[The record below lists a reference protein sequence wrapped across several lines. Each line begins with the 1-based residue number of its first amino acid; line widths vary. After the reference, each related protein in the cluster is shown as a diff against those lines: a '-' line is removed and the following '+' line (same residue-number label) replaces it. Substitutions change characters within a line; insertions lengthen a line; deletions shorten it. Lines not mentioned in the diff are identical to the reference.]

1 MTDFVS
7 RQDVFDSQVALSAT
21 EICMLLDFSKV
32 WEKHEDSIRKEG
44 LTNKVFDA
52 YKDMAKEF
60 DVEYTTPKT
69 SAKFLKLVDR
79 EGQSPTVH

>member
-32 WEKHEDSIRKEG
+32 WEKHEDSIRKDG
-44 LTNKVFDA
+44 LTDKVFA
-52 YKDMAKEF
+52 EYKDMAMQY
-60 DVEYTTPKT
+60 DVEYRSPRENT
-69 SAKFLKLVDR
+69 KFLKLVDR

>member
-32 WEKHEDSIRKEG
+32 WEKHEDTIRKDG
-44 LTNKVFDA
+44 LTDKVFA
-52 YKDMAKEF
+52 EYKDMAMQY
-60 DVEYTTPKT
+60 DVEYRSPRENT
-69 SAKFLKLVDR
+69 KFLKLVDR